1 MLWPLMAILVLC
13 DGQLSTQDEIEVL
26 SDTDE
31 QLVKKVQETRQ
42 FINGQ
47 LIDAIQVLNGK
58 MDQNRRQIWQLAEMT
73 QKSLQKLTQK
83 VNQQSHELGRAEDL
97 SEVELPLLGAAVAE
111 GEAIEDHKIQELAH
125 LTKMMQIQQE
135 MDLKVEK
142 MLNHSNHRVKAEI
155 ARLKEEVNNTKR
167 LQRLSD
173 SPSNKELQAF
183 QREAVGDEAKKIE
196 AFQSELSQLMA
207 NTDNKMHQLDEASQ
221 RNEAEIKFLDD
232 RMSENHKSLIL
243 QMQIGY
249 KWILFQELLFFLFLG
264 MTGMAAHQLFRMRR
278 SMQTSGLQQPLL
290 DTANSEDSFSVVSVQ
305 PVARQPQLFLKRTAM
320 SLQEGPPVAAE
331 DLRPNCSVHG
341 AMGGWLEVE
350 SVTFKHVQQ
359 CDVVQLTLPNDA
371 PSLCITAR
379 QRVVRAS
386 TAREVIPAMELR
398 EGDLMLYRGSCFEV
412 QKCERQTLHNAE
424 LVEVVFDSEGAVETL
439 GDAETEQFNFHIV

>member
-1 MLWPLMAILVLC
+1 MAMLALC

-26 SDTDE
+26 SETDE
-31 QLVKKVQETRQ
+31 QLVKKVQETRE

-58 MDQNRRQIWQLAEMT
+58 TDQNRRQIWQLAEMM

-142 MLNHSNHRVKAEI
+142 MLNHSNHRVQDEI
-155 ARLKEEVNNTKR
+155 ARLKDEVNKTKR
-167 LQRLSD
+167 LERLSD
-173 SPSNKELQAF
+173 PNKELQAF

-196 AFQSELSQLMA
+196 AVQSELSQLMA
-207 NTDNKMHQLDEASQ
+207 NTDNKMHQLEEAQRLKSQ
-221 RNEAEIKFLDD
+221 KNEAEIKFLDD

-264 MTGMAAHQLFRMRR
+264 MTGMAAHQLLRMRR

-290 DTANSEDSFSVVSVQ
+290 HDTANSEDSFSVVSVQ

-359 CDVVQLTLPNDA
+359 CDVVQLTLATDA

-386 TAREVIPAMELR
+386 TAKEVIPAMELR
-398 EGDLMLYRGSCFEV
+398 EGDLMLYRGSCIEV

-439 GDAETEQFNFHIV
+439 ADAETEQFNFHIV